1 MIISGTAYR
10 DMNGDSTYTAGVD
23 RPIEGAVIRS
33 AGAENFVSYSDAS
46 GHYAAYGFTAAG
58 ACRSFAVIAIHP
70 LTMFRNTANIT
81 TCDTPYIV
89 NNLNFKLADA
99 QTEVPDDTAP
109 VVDLGLKVAP
119 GQNAGFVA
127 GTILTGTD
135 LQLSVDVIDQDWQRA
150 DLSVDYTPLDKTVT
164 QHYTMRLIALD
175 SQLHTRSRGRNRP
188 CSSFPSSRSFPRRC
202 RGRSP
207 ICSVPTSRGTTPS
220 PSRRWIVPETPARRC
235 CRSTPSP
242 PARRPAASTGRRGS
256 TTWFP
261 ATRWKACR

>member
-33 AGAENFVSYSDAS
+33 AGAENFVSYSDAN

-58 ACRSFAVIAIHP
+58 ACRSFAVTAIHP

-81 TCDTPYIV
+81 TCDAPYIV

-150 DLSVDYTPLDKTVT
+150 DLSVDYTSLDKTVT

-175 SQLHTRSRGRNRP
+175 SQLHTPQQGEKPALLLFPFQPVFSAPLQGAQSDLFRP
-188 CSSFPSSRSFPRRC
+188 DQPGYYTLTVEAMDS
-202 RGRSP
+202 
-207 ICSVPTSRGTTPS
+207 
-220 PSRRWIVPETPARRC
+220 PETPARRC